1 MTIQLKDYQ
10 EEAVKELLE
19 ASEGILKKVETI
31 SALTKCY
38 TLVFKAPTWS
48 GKTVMMQQYLK
59 DFADLDRIDCAFIWI
74 SVNNLALQSKAS
86 FEKNMSGSKLSFATL
101 DDIQDKVLDKNQ
113 ILFINWE
120 SINTTDK
127 ATGENKNIAMRDNET
142 GKNLPNYLKNTHN
155 EGRKIVLIVDESH
168 IALNSKKSQG
178 LIQEYFKPMMQIE
191 VSATPDSTGYNQCI
205 EVEIDK
211 VIGAGMIK
219 KEILINESI
228 RNFAESEK
236 GTTQVIVAAALA
248 KQKELL
254 KKYKAQ
260 KSGVKPLVLIQLPS
274 SAQKTSDLDKGRLE
288 EVQEIL
294 KEFDISVENKKL
306 AIWLSDR
313 KDNKDRID
321 EKDSPVEVLLF
332 KQAIATGWDC
342 PRAQIL
348 VMFREIKTITFEIQT
363 VGRILRMPEQ
373 KHYKDEEALNKAYV
387 FTDLVKESVSV
398 GDSAKNIIKQD
409 YVFRDEELYKDNS
422 FLLKSFYQWRVD
434 YQDLGSDFW
443 RFFAQE
449 LLTKI
454 NGKWEL
460 SDRATWDKEEIRGY
474 NKKQLECSLGKKL
487 DFDKV
492 SISDSLIVNGTLKN
506 IDKIEQE
513 IIAEEVIETRRGDG
527 DLTFYMDNY
536 ARSNL
541 YSPFTNVARSYSPL
555 KEAIYASFDTFFFNN
570 DSNDRVY
577 YQKIVLTNQEFFSKV
592 IEDAMSN
599 YAKQREQDIKE
610 KKAKNAESYDWSIPK
625 TQAFS
630 NLKTVKYNKNIMKN
644 AQGYSYDNFDSDLE
658 REFVKNFLEKEES
671 IQFWFKNGESL
682 REYFA
687 VPYVDDD
694 EVQKSFYPDFIVCFT
709 DGRIGIFDTK
719 DGVTLKNWKTR
730 AKGLADYIEN
740 WNKNKRTLLWG
751 LVKHNEKT
759 WFFYVNN
766 RPDYDVEESSHFTP
780 IGEFIKNT

>member
-1 MTIQLKDYQ
+1 
-10 EEAVKELLE
+10 
-19 ASEGILKKVETI
+19 
-31 SALTKCY
+31 
-38 TLVFKAPTWS
+38 
-48 GKTVMMQQYLK
+48 MMQQYLK

-422 FLLKSFYQWRVD
+422 FLLKSFYQ
-434 YQDLGSDFW
+434 
-443 RFFAQE
+443 
-449 LLTKI
+449 
-454 NGKWEL
+454 
-460 SDRATWDKEEIRGY
+460 
-474 NKKQLECSLGKKL
+474 
-487 DFDKV
+487 
-492 SISDSLIVNGTLKN
+492 
-506 IDKIEQE
+506 
-513 IIAEEVIETRRGDG
+513 
-527 DLTFYMDNY
+527 
-536 ARSNL
+536 
-541 YSPFTNVARSYSPL
+541 
-555 KEAIYASFDTFFFNN
+555 
-570 DSNDRVY
+570 
-577 YQKIVLTNQEFFSKV
+577 
-592 IEDAMSN
+592 
-599 YAKQREQDIKE
+599 
-610 KKAKNAESYDWSIPK
+610 
-625 TQAFS
+625 
-630 NLKTVKYNKNIMKN
+630 
-644 AQGYSYDNFDSDLE
+644 
-658 REFVKNFLEKEES
+658 
-671 IQFWFKNGESL
+671 
-682 REYFA
+682 
-687 VPYVDDD
+687 
-694 EVQKSFYPDFIVCFT
+694 
-709 DGRIGIFDTK
+709 
-719 DGVTLKNWKTR
+719 
-730 AKGLADYIEN
+730 
-740 WNKNKRTLLWG
+740 
-751 LVKHNEKT
+751 
-759 WFFYVNN
+759 
-766 RPDYDVEESSHFTP
+766 
-780 IGEFIKNT
+780 